1 MSKTKAS
8 CEETVFG
15 IHLTLGEFRGSL
27 PYLGRRSLAGVLL
40 RLQWIV
46 CRYVRVEGER
56 GTVRVECLAREC
68 NTRPAMAKA
77 SPTCVRVN
85 VD

>member
-46 CRYVRVEGER
+46 CPVRKGGGRARYREG
-56 GTVRVECLAREC
+56 
-68 NTRPAMAKA
+68 
-77 SPTCVRVN
+77 
-85 VD
+85 